1 MDESSS
7 IALTKRRCVRF
18 GKDGGGEWGIMPQ
31 MPIGFGLFAIIRGIF
46 GVALAVAFIW
56 LIYKLGKLA
65 EAYTTKLKGKR

>member
-1 MDESSS
+1 
-7 IALTKRRCVRF
+7 
-18 GKDGGGEWGIMPQ
+18 MPQ

-46 GVALAVAFIW
+46 GVAIAVALIW